1 MKTNNLLLTLLL
13 SALLSIQNASAITV
27 DELSR
32 FLGVESWRT
41 VVALPAKSFSVQV
54 FEFANSVVS
63 NHPLIG
69 SEPEWTKNPEAGAT
83 ILVGPQDGKYK
94 VMITFPSGDTIAVA
108 TQTSVFSNTLSSHL
122 PEQVQ
127 EGDFIFFGERL
138 GGDSFHGSNDVRSY
152 SKGFLIRV
160 KKI

>member
-1 MKTNNLLLTLLL
+1 MKAKQLLLTLLL
-13 SALLSIQNASAITV
+13 STLLSIQSASAITA

-32 FLGVESWRT
+32 FLGVANWRT
-41 VVALPAKSFSVQV
+41 VVALPGKSFTVQV
-54 FEFANSVVS
+54 FEFANGVVS
-63 NHPLIG
+63 NHTLIG

-94 VMITFPSGDTIAVA
+94 VMVIFPSGDSITAA
-108 TQTSVFSNTLSSHL
+108 TQTPVFSTTVSSHL
-122 PEQVQ
+122 PEQIQ

-138 GGDSFHGSNDVRSY
+138 AGESYHGSNDVRSY
-152 SKGFLIRV
+152 SKGFLVRV